1 MRYAIAT
8 LAALLLAGCG
18 AAPTRQT
25 VTPGKIDARVTEGR
39 EGPREQH
46 FRLRVIAP
54 NDQDRGGTLVI
65 FSPPAEGE
73 E

>member
-18 AAPTRQT
+18 SAPARQT
-25 VTPGKIDARVTEGR
+25 VTPGKIDARVTEAR
-39 EGPREQH
+39 EGPRKQH
-46 FRLRVIAP
+46 LRLRVVAP
-54 NDQDRGGTLVI
+54 DDRDRGGTLVI